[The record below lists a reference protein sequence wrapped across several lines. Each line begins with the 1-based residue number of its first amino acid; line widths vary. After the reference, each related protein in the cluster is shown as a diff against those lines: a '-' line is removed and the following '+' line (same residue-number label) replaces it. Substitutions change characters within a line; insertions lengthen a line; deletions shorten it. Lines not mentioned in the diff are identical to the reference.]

1 MRKRLVYVL
10 AAALVWLAG
19 MMVSAQ
25 ALEPSHYMKFGI
37 TRPQIWAVSDVTYAQ
52 YFGWPKEFLK
62 MDILQPQM
70 KQRMPAVVFV
80 TGGGFVASPKEND
93 IQLRVHMAEAGYFV
107 ASVEY
112 RTIPNGI
119 FPDPVVDVKAAV
131 RYLRAHADTF
141 NIDPDRIAVM
151 GESAGGYLAAMVG
164 ASNGDKEFDKGDN
177 LDQSSDVQAVIDL
190 YGLSDLGKVAAD
202 FPKEEQK
209 KHESPAALQALFVNG
224 TSFSAKGGGSVA
236 DHPENVQA
244 ANPVNYISDKT
255 PPFLLMHGDHDR
267 TVSPSQTELL
277 YNALQEKGISAERY
291 VVEGA
296 GHADEYWA
304 QPEVEKVILDFLDE
318 NLKNKK

>member
-25 ALEPSHYMKFGI
+25 ALEPSHYMKFDI

-62 MDILQPQM
+62 MDILQPQV

-131 RYLRAHADTF
+131 RYLRAHADTHC
-141 NIDPDRIAVM
+141 R
-151 GESAGGYLAAMVG
+151 
-164 ASNGDKEFDKGDN
+164 
-177 LDQSSDVQAVIDL
+177 
-190 YGLSDLGKVAAD
+190 
-202 FPKEEQK
+202 
-209 KHESPAALQALFVNG
+209 
-224 TSFSAKGGGSVA
+224 
-236 DHPENVQA
+236 
-244 ANPVNYISDKT
+244 
-255 PPFLLMHGDHDR
+255 HG
-267 TVSPSQTELL
+267 
-277 YNALQEKGISAERY
+277 
-291 VVEGA
+291 
-296 GHADEYWA
+296 
-304 QPEVEKVILDFLDE
+304 
-318 NLKNKK
+318 